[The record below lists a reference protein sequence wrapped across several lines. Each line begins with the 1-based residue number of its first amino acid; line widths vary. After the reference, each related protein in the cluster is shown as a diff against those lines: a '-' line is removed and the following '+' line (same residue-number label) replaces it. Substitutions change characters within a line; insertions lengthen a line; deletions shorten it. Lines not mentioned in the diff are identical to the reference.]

1 MRVLFITR
9 THPNRGLGAL
19 EMRLHDRL
27 RELSELGHDVLVLTK
42 WSGEPVDFGLP
53 SRIEVRSPFKTFRP
67 WEWTRAL
74 PMVFAWQ
81 PELLH
86 VFDPGLSS
94 IERTLSVE
102 MMALTMMDTLRRA
115 SRGRSR
121 YRGGLVS
128 LTAES
133 STNGKSRSK
142 VVDFDLVESIWKRAG
157 AEVIERNWLR
167 AAGAERGVQPW
178 DHAVDRSLSFGL
190 AGAIGRDL
198 SIQTLLDALDVMR
211 ERPDFE
217 LSVFLRRTDLS
228 DVDRKRLSQA
238 ERNLELASGLAVG
251 RRLRL
256 VDPSTCQP
264 GFENFGLDG
273 ALDAAIVAGLSLP
286 TARTWVERLAMP
298 LVLSESLRP
307 LSSELVG
314 RGMGAQVISPLVS
327 EIAPLAQALALV
339 CDRERLRQAWS
350 QIEQGA
356 LAGGRDVAANHLSR
370 IYSQIARS
378 TAST

>member
-1 MRVLFITR
+1 
-9 THPNRGLGAL
+9 
-19 EMRLHDRL
+19 MRLHDRL

-42 WSGEPVDFGLP
+42 WSGEPIDFGLP

-115 SRGRSR
+115 SRGRSQ

-128 LTAES
+128 LTTESLSRNNAVSKVANLEVAES
-133 STNGKSRSK
+133 SWR
-142 VVDFDLVESIWKRAG
+142 RAG
-157 AEVIERNWLR
+157 AEVIESTWLR
-167 AAGAERGVQPW
+167 ASGSERGVRPW
-178 DHAVDRSLSFGL
+178 DLAIDRHLHFGL
-190 AGAIGRDL
+190 AGEIGREL
-198 SIQTLLDALDVMR
+198 SLQILIDALEVMR
-211 ERPDFE
+211 DRPDFE
-217 LSVFLRRTDLS
+217 MSTFLKRTDLS
-228 DVDRKRLSQA
+228 IADRKKLAQA
-238 ERNLELASGLAVG
+238 ERNLEASTGLPVG

-256 VDPSTCQP
+256 IDPA
-264 GFENFGLDG
+264 GLKPEG
-273 ALDAAIVAGLSLP
+273 EEFPFDAAIVANLGFAS
-286 TARTWVERLAMP
+286 ARAWVERLAMP
-298 LVLSESLRP
+298 VVLSEGLRS
-307 LSSELVG
+307 LSSELAN
-314 RGMGAQVISPLVS
+314 RGMSAQLFAPLVS
-327 EIAPLAQALALV
+327 EIAPVAQALALL

-356 LAGGRDVAANHLSR
+356 LAGGRDVAANHVSR
-370 IYSQIARS
+370 IYSQIARTS
-378 TAST
+378 ATT